1 MIILNVYNFFKGVLA
16 LAVRN
21 ISEAKPKKKQRRK
34 VHYIWVVLVVCAV
47 VFAFSSL
54 AFNYVEYKKLAQEE
68 AQINQEITRLD
79 EESAEIKEILDSEN
93 HDDYFE
99 KIAREEYG
107 YCKPGEKVYYNSS
120 FGE

>member
-1 MIILNVYNFFKGVLA
+1 M
-16 LAVRN
+16 AVRN
-21 ISEAKPKKKQRRK
+21 ISEAKPKKKPLRK
-34 VHYIWVVLVVCAV
+34 VHYLWVVLIVCAV
-47 VFAFSSL
+47 VFVFGSL
-54 AFNYVEYKKLAQEE
+54 AFNFIEYDKLVDKE
-68 AQINQEITRLD
+68 AQLKQEITQLD

>member
-1 MIILNVYNFFKGVLA
+1 MAI
-16 LAVRN
+16 RH
-21 ISEAKPKKKQRRK
+21 ISEAKPKKKKFRK
-34 VHYIWVVLVVCAV
+34 VHFLWVLLVVG
-47 VFAFSSL
+47 VFVFVLGGISANL
-54 AFNYVEYKKLAQEE
+54 IKVKELDK
-68 AQINQEITRLD
+68 QINDIDSEILALD
-79 EESAEIKEILDSEN
+79 NESAEIEDILNDET